1 MTTPTD
7 KPQSAAPQPPAPP
20 QAATGTTRVEPN
32 CFLFTACVDCG
43 LGIELPLPMDQRTF
57 SIMLAQVGW
66 FVAVMTEPSP
76 DPSAKV
82 VISPLCTA
90 CAQQRFPPEMF
101 RVAEQRRQQL
111 LQAAQQQ
118 AQAAQAAPAA
128 APPPAQPGTPQG
140 GPR

>member
-7 KPQSAAPQPPAPP
+7 KPQDAAPQPPAPH
-20 QAATGTTRVEPN
+20 QGATGTTQTEPN
-32 CFLFTACVDCG
+32 CFLFTTCVGCG

-76 DPSAKV
+76 DPTAKV

-90 CAQQRFPPEMF
+90 CAQQRFAPEMF

-111 LQAAQQQ
+111 LQAAQQ
-118 AQAAQAAPAA
+118 AAQGGAAA
-128 APPPAQPGTPQG
+128 APQASAQQPGTPHG
-140 GPR
+140 DPR